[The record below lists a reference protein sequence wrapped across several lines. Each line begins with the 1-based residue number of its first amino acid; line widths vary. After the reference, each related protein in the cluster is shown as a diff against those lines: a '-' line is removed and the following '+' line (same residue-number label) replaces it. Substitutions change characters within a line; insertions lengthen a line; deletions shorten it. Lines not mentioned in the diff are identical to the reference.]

1 MSVCSR
7 CGNSVEFRYV
17 NGRCIPLHLNGSCL
31 GYGSSIISDYSGYS
45 TCSDS
50 ACFAT
55 SCPICSD
62 KVYFIRHN
70 GGSVWI
76 DPPLGPPWVK
86 HACFYDTSVAS
97 EKTSLAEHYKI
108 SLQDLQDKNLNL
120 GVAKSTNV
128 YSDKTKTKVV
138 LVAGEYETIFL
149 DLKNNAGYLL
159 GRLCVVD
166 EKSGFVWPIDSPIYL
181 FKVLSYKKIS
191 NEPVKCP
198 QCGVEVFS
206 KNLRKHQKKQHP
218 EVS

>member
-45 TCSDS
+45 TCSES

-181 FKVLSYKKIS
+181 FKVLSYKKYRMNLLNALSAAWRCFQKTSASIR
-191 NEPVKCP
+191 
-198 QCGVEVFS
+198 
-206 KNLRKHQKKQHP
+206 KNNTPK
-218 EVS
+218 